1 MILAVILFCE
11 IAFWVAI
18 LVGLVLRYV
27 ARQPR
32 AGLIVLALVP
42 VIDLVLLVATAVDLR
57 SGATATA
64 VHSLAALY
72 LGFSLAYG
80 HRMIAWADR
89 HFAHRFA
96 NGPKPEKLH
105 GTAYTR
111 ANWADV
117 GRTLIAVAIAC
128 ALTWLL
134 IAWVGHPERTVALES
149 TYRWS
154 GLILA
159 IDTLWAM
166 SYTIWP
172 RKPE

>member
-11 IAFWVAI
+11 VAFWVAI
-18 LVGLVLRYV
+18 LVGLGLRYV
-27 ARQPR
+27 VRKPR
-32 AGLIVLALVP
+32 AGMVVLALVP
-42 VIDLVLLVATAVDLR
+42 VIDLVLLAATAIDLR
-57 SGATATA
+57 SGGTASVA
-64 VHSLAALY
+64 HSLAALY

-105 GTAYTR
+105 GMAYTR

-117 GRTLIAVAIAC
+117 MRTLLAAAIAC
-128 ALTWLL
+128 GLTWLL

-149 TYRWS
+149 TYRWAA
-154 GLILA
+154 LILG
-159 IDTLWAM
+159 IDTVWAI

-172 RKPE
+172 RKPA